1 MNPGHHQ
8 PRSLEVGAVLAWPQK
23 IRGRRRWTP
32 RAGARAQP
40 MPWPVAAV
48 AVVSAERTGV
58 ASPAV
63 VSAVSSARPFSSSWP
78 AGRGR
83 RRVAQ
88 LPPANTRA
96 SKQFNLELIRIN
108 DYKRPNDHGDGR
120 SVWSGAYQISTRGS
134 RAEQTVRREP
144 KGPAGP
150 YPRGTWSNTLSW
162 TWKEMPHRTMLA
174 KRR

>member
-1 MNPGHHQ
+1 M
-8 PRSLEVGAVLAWPQK
+8 VLAWPQK
-23 IRGRRRWTP
+23 IRARPRWTP
-32 RAGARAQP
+32 RAGVRAQP
-40 MPWPVAAV
+40 SPWPVAAV
-48 AVVSAERTGV
+48 TVVSAERTGV
-58 ASPAV
+58 VSPAV

-150 YPRGTWSNTLSW
+150 AALSPGDMVQY
-162 TWKEMPHRTMLA
+162 TILDMERDAPPDNACKKEMISLS
-174 KRR
+174 